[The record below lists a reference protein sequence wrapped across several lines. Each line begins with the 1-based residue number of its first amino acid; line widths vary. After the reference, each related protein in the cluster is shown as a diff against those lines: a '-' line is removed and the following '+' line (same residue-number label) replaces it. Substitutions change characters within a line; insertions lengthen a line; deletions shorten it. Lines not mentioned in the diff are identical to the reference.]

1 MNGSNAGLVRLVAL
15 FTRIVHSIALLCV
28 ILTFATDHGELIVSR
43 TRTVRFGP
51 RSFRV
56 SAPTVWNSLPDSLKS
71 EDTSREQFK
80 RLLTRS
86 PATAGIAN
94 RPLLFLEHR
103 IPMPEL
109 FTVRRFTRVLEAG
122 KYGCPY

>member
-15 FTRIVHSIALLCV
+15 FTRTVHSIALLCV

-80 RLLTRS
+80 RLLKTV
-86 PATAGIAN
+86 
-94 RPLLFLEHR
+94 LFERAYL
-103 IPMPEL
+103 
-109 FTVRRFTRVLEAG
+109 
-122 KYGCPY
+122 